1 MTGPIRRRRTAAGAG
16 WPAALLLCA
25 VLSGGCSVPLP
36 GTGERPQLYVLTP
49 KSTFPDD
56 LVHAD
61 WQLLVEKMTSP
72 AALDTAR
79 IAVAYSP
86 IEIDYFAR
94 ANWTDR
100 APEMVQ
106 RLIVESFE
114 NSGRIVAVGSDAVGL
129 RSDILLKPELREFQA
144 EYGKKGEGIATGDP
158 PRVRV
163 RINGKLVKMPE
174 RVIVASRTFEQVVT
188 AERNALDGIVVAFD
202 EALGHTL
209 KQIVIWTLT
218 EGNKIVGKRRK

>member
-1 MTGPIRRRRTAAGAG
+1 MTAAIRRRRAASAAT
-16 WPAALLLCA
+16 WPVTLLLCA
-25 VLSGGCSVPLP
+25 MLVGGCSVPLP

-49 KSTFPDD
+49 KSSYPDD
-56 LVHAD
+56 LVHVD
-61 WQLLVEKMTSP
+61 WQLLVEKMSSP

-79 IAVAYSP
+79 IAVSYSP

-129 RSDILLKPELREFQA
+129 RSDLLLKAELREFQA
-144 EYGKKGEGIATGDP
+144 EYGKKGDSIAGGDP

-174 RVIVASRTFEQVVT
+174 RVIVASKTFEQVVT
-188 AERNALDGIVVAFD
+188 ADRNALDGIVTAFD
-202 EALGHTL
+202 DALGHTL
-209 KQIVIWTLT
+209 KQIVVWTLT
-218 EGNKIVGKRRK
+218 EGDKIVGKRRK

>member
-1 MTGPIRRRRTAAGAG
+1 MMRPMRRRLTISGMAAVLTA
-16 WPAALLLCA
+16 CA
-25 VLSGGCSVPLP
+25 VLAAGCSVPLP

-49 KSTFPDD
+49 KSTYPDD
-56 LVHAD
+56 LGHVD
-61 WQLLVEKMTSP
+61 WQLLVEKTSSP

-129 RSDILLKPELREFQA
+129 RSDILLKTELREFQA
-144 EYGKKGEGIATGDP
+144 EYGRKGDSIAGGDP

-163 RINGKLVKMPE
+163 RISGKLVRMPQ
-174 RVIVASRTFEQVVT
+174 RVIFASRTFEHVVT
-188 AERNALDGIVVAFD
+188 AERNALDSIVLAFD
-202 EALGHTL
+202 EALGHTI
-209 KQIVIWTLT
+209 KQMVIWTLT
-218 EGNKIVGKRRK
+218 EGEKIAGKPRK

>member
-1 MTGPIRRRRTAAGAG
+1 MTGSIRQRPAAAATV
-16 WPAALLLCA
+16 WPAAFLLCA
-25 VLSGGCSVPLP
+25 ALLGSCSVPLP

-49 KSTFPDD
+49 KSTYPEN
-56 LVHAD
+56 LIHVD
-61 WQLLVEKMTSP
+61 WQLLVEKMSSP

-129 RSDILLKPELREFQA
+129 RSDILLKTELREFQA
-144 EYGKKGEGIATGDP
+144 EYRNKGEGIASGDP

-174 RVIVASRTFEQVVT
+174 RVIVASKTFEQVVT
-188 AERNALDGIVVAFD
+188 ADKNALDGIVVAFD

-218 EGNKIVGKRRK
+218 EGNKIAGKRRR

>member
-1 MTGPIRRRRTAAGAG
+1 MIGAIRRGRAMSRMSVSVALMAWVALAA
-16 WPAALLLCA
+16 
-25 VLSGGCSVPLP
+25 GCSVPLP

-49 KSTFPDD
+49 KSTYPDD
-56 LVHAD
+56 IAPVD
-61 WQLLVEKMTSP
+61 WQLLVEKTSSP

-129 RSDILLKPELREFQA
+129 RSDILLKTELREFQA
-144 EYGKKGEGIATGDP
+144 EYSRKGDSIAGGDP

-163 RINGKLVKMPE
+163 RISGKLVKMPQ
-174 RVIVASRTFEQVVT
+174 RIIVASQTFEHVVE
-188 AERNALDGIVVAFD
+188 AEKNSMEGIITAFD
-202 EALGHTL
+202 EALGHTV
-209 KQIVIWTLT
+209 KRIVIWTLT
-218 EGNKIVGKRRK
+218 EGDKIVDKRRK